1 MSSLNKISV
10 LVVEDSALMR
20 ILLSDIINADKSIE
34 LIGTAKNGLEGVE
47 KAQKLRPD
55 VIISDMIMPEYDGL
69 YLVKRIMNDNPTP
82 VILLSALDKNNE
94 LILDAL
100 QKGAFDFLDKPKE
113 DITKSIKAKNY
124 PLTDLVKVA
133 AQSNIKNFKVKEN
146 KNSHAFNGSLNYKL
160 IVIGAS
166 TGGPGAIEN
175 IILQLPNNL
184 ILPIIIAQHMPESFI
199 QSFAKRLNLLTELQV
214 KVAESGEELK
224 PGYIYLAPGTANL
237 ELRKN
242 PHSDGVITHFSKK
255 QYVEFNY
262 PSIDCIME
270 SAAKIYGSKMIG
282 VILTGMGK
290 DGSEGLKKVKEKGGI
305 TIAQDEKTAVVYGM
319 PKNAFDTGATDRLV
333 PIDQMGGYLVS
344 CL

>member
-20 ILLSDIINADKSIE
+20 ILLSDIINADESIE
-34 LIGTAKNGLEGVE
+34 LVGTAKNGLEGVA

-55 VIISDMIMPEYDGL
+55 VIISDMIMPDYDGL
-69 YLVKRIMNDNPTP
+69 YLVKKIMKENPTP
-82 VILLSALDKNNE
+82 VILLSALEKSNE
-94 LILDAL
+94 LIFDAL
-100 QKGAFDFLDKPKE
+100 EQGAFDFLDKPKE
-113 DITKSIKAKNY
+113 DITQSIKAKNY
-124 PLTDLVKVA
+124 PLTDLIKVA
-133 AQSNIKNFKVKEN
+133 AQSNIKNLKVKEN
-146 KNSHAFNGSLNYKL
+146 KNKHAFHGNLNYEL

-166 TGGPGAIEN
+166 TGGPSAIEN
-175 IILQLPNNL
+175 LILQLPNNL
-184 ILPIIIAQHMPESFI
+184 ILPVIIAQHMPETFI

-214 KVAESGEELK
+214 KVAESGEELQ
-224 PGYIYLAPGTANL
+224 PGFIYLAPGTANM

-255 QYVEFNY
+255 QFIEFNY
-262 PSIDCIME
+262 PSIDCVLE

-290 DGSEGLKKVKEKGGI
+290 DGSQGLKKVKEKGGI
-305 TIAQDEKTAVVYGM
+305 TIAQDENTSVVYGM

>member
-1 MSSLNKISV
+1 MSTTNKISV

-20 ILLSDIINADKSIE
+20 ILLADIINADKGIE
-34 LIGTAKNGLEGVE
+34 LIGTAKNGLEGVV
-47 KAQKLRPD
+47 KAQKLHPD
-55 VIISDMIMPEYDGL
+55 VIISDMIMPDYDGL
-69 YLVKRIMNDNPTP
+69 YLVKKIMNENPTP
-82 VILLSALDKNNE
+82 IILLSALEKNNE
-94 LILDAL
+94 LVFEAL
-100 QKGAFDFLDKPKE
+100 QHGAFDFLDKPKE

-133 AQSNIKNFKVKEN
+133 AKSNIKNLKVKEN
-146 KNSHAFNGSLNYKL
+146 TNQHAFHGNLNYEL

-175 IILQLPNNL
+175 LILQLPNNL

-224 PGYIYLAPGTANL
+224 PGFIYLAPGTANL

-242 PHSDGVITHFSKK
+242 PHSDGVVTHFTKK
-255 QYVEFNY
+255 QYAEFNF
-262 PSIDCIME
+262 PSIDCVME
-270 SAAKIYGSKMIG
+270 SASKIYSNKMIG
-282 VILTGMGK
+282 VVLTGMGK
-290 DGSEGLKKVKEKGGI
+290 DGSTGLKKVKEKGGI
-305 TIAQDEKTAVVYGM
+305 TIAQDENTSVVYGM
-319 PKNAFDTGATDRLV
+319 PKNAFETGATDTLV